1 MKEKQSEK
9 KGFRML
15 SKIIIVAVFVFCVS
29 VVINLAPNYIKDELQ
44 GKVNVIINNS
54 NVTKSLKFDAFVDEK
69 ENVYLSTKDIANF
82 FDDNI
87 FYDNKYNQIITT
99 SKTKV
104 ATLEI
109 GNNEIDINGSKK
121 VIYASA
127 MEKDKQFYLP
137 ISELETVYNIEVEY
151 VKDTKIVT
159 IDSLDREQKKANS
172 SKNQTVRYLPTF
184 FSKGVDNINAGES
197 VIVIS
202 ENVDGYVKIRTK
214 NGIIGYVK
222 DVANIHA
229 VRENM
234 TYDKQIEGK
243 ISLVWDYFSEYASA
257 PSRKGTSLKGVNVVS
272 PTFVTLVSQGDGKID
287 TNIGKQG
294 QEYITWAHENGYKVW
309 PSFSNNS
316 YKQTTSAIINDY
328 KLRQT
333 LITNIV
339 NVALANQFDGVNLD
353 FENIYMADKD
363 MFTRFVIEL
372 APRLREYGMVLSVD
386 VTAPDGSEDWSM
398 CYDRNELAKQADYL
412 VFMAYDEHNAE
423 STEAGTTAG
432 VDWIEVA
439 LKKFVGTQEEVPAE
453 KLILGMPF
461 YTRVWKEQNGELS
474 SYAIFMKSIDS
485 TIPSNVQR
493 VWKDDVKQNYVEY
506 TRSGATYKIWIEDD
520 KSIAAKCDLV
530 NDYNLAGAA
539 YWSKDR
545 ETPSV
550 WNVIS
555 EKLNVK

>member
-1 MKEKQSEK
+1 MKEKQKEK
-9 KGFRML
+9 KGLKMF
-15 SKIIIVAVFVFCVS
+15 SKIIVIAVFVCAVS

-54 NVTKSLKFDAFVDEK
+54 NVTKSLKFDAFIDENG
-69 ENVYLSTKDIANF
+69 NVYLSTKDIANF

-87 FYDNKYNQIITT
+87 FYDNKYDQLITT

-104 ATLEI
+104 ATLGI
-109 GNNEIDINGSKK
+109 NKTEIDINGSKK
-121 VIYASA
+121 TIYAPA
-127 MEKDKQFYLP
+127 IEKDKEYYLP
-137 ISELETVYNIEVEY
+137 ISELQTVYNVEVNY
-151 VKDTKIVT
+151 VEDTKIVT
-159 IDSLDREQKKANS
+159 IDSLDREQKRANS
-172 SKNQTVRYLPTF
+172 SKNQSVKYLPTF
-184 FSKGVDNINAGES
+184 FSKNVDEVKGGES

-214 NGIIGYVK
+214 NGVIGYIK
-222 DVANIHA
+222 DVANIRNI
-229 VRENM
+229 RENM
-234 TYDKQIEGK
+234 VYEKQIEGN
-243 ISLVWDYFSEYASA
+243 ISLVWDYFSEYVSA
-257 PSRKGTSLKGVNVVS
+257 PDRRGTSLKGVNVVS
-272 PTFVTLVSQGDGKID
+272 PTFVTLVSEGNGRID
-287 TNIGKQG
+287 TNIGSQG
-294 QEYITWAHENGYKVW
+294 ERYITWAHENGYKVW

-316 YKQTTSAIINDY
+316 YKQTTSAILNDY

-333 LITNIV
+333 LINNIV
-339 NVALANQFDGVNLD
+339 TVALQNNFDGVNLD

-372 APRLREYGMVLSVD
+372 APRLREYGMVLSID

-398 CYDRNELAKQADYL
+398 CYNRNALAKQADYL
-412 VFMAYDEHNAE
+412 VFMAYDQHNSE
-423 STEAGTTAG
+423 SVEAGTTAG
-432 VDWIEVA
+432 ADWIEVA

-461 YTRVWKEQNGELS
+461 YTRLWKEQNGNLS
-474 SYAIFMKSIDS
+474 SYALYMKSIDS

-493 VWKDDVKQNYVEY
+493 IWKDDVKQNYVEY
-506 TRSGATYKIWIEDD
+506 TRSGITYKMWIEDEA
-520 KSIAAKCDLV
+520 SISAKCDLV
-530 NDYNLAGAA
+530 NEYKLAGAA

-545 ETPSV
+545 ETPNI